1 MAALHEADKFI
12 AAHPDQAAAIC
23 LNAAHSKLSSA
34 LIRQCL
40 AEPQMAYST
49 APSNRG
55 GLSDF
60 LARVGMIK
68 QKPASWKD
76 LFFPEITDEQGS

>member
-1 MAALHEADKFI
+1 MPRK
-12 AAHPDQAAAIC
+12 QYK
-23 LNAAHSKLSSA
+23 KLSSA

-49 APSNRG
+49 APSNSG

-68 QKPASWKD
+68 QKPASWKE